1 MVKKVEPLKVINP
14 FNQKVVVE
22 LPWDNRASLKKKISN
37 SAEAFEIWSRVPL
50 VNRIAQV
57 KKGLEYFKKNGD
69 QIASEISQ
77 QMGKPIRQAKN
88 EINTFFDRAEY
99 MLSIAKQTLSP
110 DILPEKEGFHRRIE
124 HVPLGI
130 VFNIVAWNYPL
141 LIPVNVVV
149 PALLAG
155 NSVLLKHSA
164 KTPLCGVHFENAFGH
179 LDVPGLVRNLIVS
192 HQETAKLIADERI
205 AYVAFTG
212 SVPGGQ
218 KVYQQVSKRFINTG
232 LELGGKDPAYL
243 AEDADI
249 DFSVENIVDGAC
261 YNTGQSC
268 CAVERVYVH
277 EKHYDQFLSKA
288 KKVLEAY
295 RPGDPLDET
304 TTMGPLVS
312 PGAVKLLEQQVKDG
326 IKKGG
331 RLLLGGKKMAGSK
344 GNFFL
349 PTLIADLPNHAEIMQ
364 EESFGPVVPV
374 MRVKDDTEALACM
387 NDTRF
392 GLTASIW
399 TKSQERAERFARVL
413 EAGTIYQNRCDYL
426 DPALPWTGMRESGF
440 GSTLSRYGFYHLT
453 KRKSIHFR
461 KR

>member
-1 MVKKVEPLKVINP
+1 
-14 FNQKVVVE
+14 Q
-22 LPWDNRASLKKKISN
+22 
-37 SAEAFEIWSRVPL
+37 
-50 VNRIAQV
+50 
-57 KKGLEYFKKNGD
+57 
-69 QIASEISQ
+69 
-77 QMGKPIRQAKN
+77 QAKN

-110 DILPEKEGFHRRIE
+110 DILPEKEGFLRRIE
-124 HVPLGI
+124 HVPLG
-130 VFNIVAWNYPL
+130 VVLNIVAWNYPL

-149 PALLAG
+149 PALLSG

-179 LDVPGLVRNLIVS
+179 LDVPGLVKNLIIS
-192 HQETAKLIADERI
+192 HQETANLIADERI

-218 KVYQQVSKRFINTG
+218 KVYQQVSKRFINAG

-249 DFSVENIVDGAC
+249 EFSVENIVDGAC
-261 YNTGQSC
+261 YNAGQSC

-288 KKVLEAY
+288 KKLLEAY
-295 RPGDPLDET
+295 RQGDPLDDAT
-304 TTMGPLVS
+304 AMGPLVS
-312 PGAVKLLEQQVKDG
+312 PGAIKVLERQVKDG

-374 MRVKDDTEALACM
+374 MRVKDDDEALACM

-399 TKSQERAERFARVL
+399 TKSQERAERFARAL